1 MTDERVG
8 TDQRH
13 RHSGGENLEV
23 MQEAVRYNRYL
34 RDLVRRNAGCASTA
48 LDFGAGIGT
57 FSNSV
62 DLPPARIHCVEPDA
76 SARDI
81 LSDQGFQVHADLS
94 DLDDAAVQ
102 YVFSL
107 NVLEHIEDDAAALAS
122 LFRVL
127 EPGGRL
133 FLYLPAFD
141 LLFTSMDAHVGHHR
155 RYRLSGIERLLLQAG
170 FDIEKKAY
178 ADALGF
184 FATLALKL
192 FDGSEPAPLKPRIV
206 RLYDR
211 YCFPLSRML
220 SVPFARVLGK
230 NLYVVARRPA

>member
-1 MTDERVG
+1 MSGPRPDAVER
-8 TDQRH
+8 QP
-13 RHSGGENLEV
+13 HSGGENLEV

-34 RDLVRRNAGCASTA
+34 RELVRRNAGFAETA

-57 FSNSV
+57 FSSAV
-62 DLPPARIHCVEPDA
+62 DLPPARVHCVEPDA
-76 SARDI
+76 RARDV
-81 LSDQGFQVHADLS
+81 LSDQGYQVHADLS
-94 DLDDAAVQ
+94 DVDDAAVQ

-107 NVLEHIEDDAAALAS
+107 NVLEHIENDAAALAN
-122 LFRVL
+122 LHRVL

-133 FLYLPAFD
+133 FLYLPAFN

-155 RYRLSGIERLLLQAG
+155 RYRLSGIKKLLLQAG
-170 FDIEKKAY
+170 FEVEKKAY

-184 FATLALKL
+184 FATLAFKL
-192 FDGSEPAPLKPRIV
+192 VGSSEPAPLNPRIV

-211 YCFPLSRML
+211 YCFPLSRAL
-220 SVPFARVLGK
+220 SVPLAGVLGK

>member
-1 MTDERVG
+1 MTDERVV
-8 TDQRH
+8 TDERR

-34 RDLVRRNAGCASTA
+34 RDLVKRNAGCAATA

-57 FSNSV
+57 FSDSV
-62 DLPPARIHCVEPDA
+62 DLPPARVHCVEPDA
-76 SARDI
+76 AARDI
-81 LSDQGFQVHADLS
+81 LADRGFQVHADLS
-94 DLDDAAVQ
+94 GVDDAAVQ

-107 NVLEHIEDDAAALAS
+107 NVLEHIEDDAAALAN

-133 FLYLPAFD
+133 FLYLPAFN
-141 LLFTSMDAHVGHHR
+141 LLFTSMDTHVGHHR

-170 FDIEKKAY
+170 FEIEKKAY

-184 FATLALKL
+184 FATLAFRL
-192 FDGSEPAPLKPRIV
+192 FDGSEPAPLKPGTV

-220 SVPFARVLGK
+220 SVPLARVLGK